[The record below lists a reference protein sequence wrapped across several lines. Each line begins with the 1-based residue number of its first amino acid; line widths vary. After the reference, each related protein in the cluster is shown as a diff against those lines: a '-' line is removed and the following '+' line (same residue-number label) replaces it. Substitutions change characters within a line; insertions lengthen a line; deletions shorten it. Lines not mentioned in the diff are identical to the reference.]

1 MRTSAM
7 STASVTGSGSSSGPG
22 SSRQASAGSS
32 AGASASPS
40 GAAGRGTPRGG
51 QRKRPQAP
59 IYNGL
64 VNSYEDKNNDFVC
77 PICFDMIEE
86 AYITKCGHSFC
97 CKCIRRS
104 LEENNRCPK
113 CNYVIENPNQIFP
126 NFLLN
131 ELILKQRQR
140 IEEKR
145 MKMEQPSGQHWH
157 TIQELLALDQDGLEL
172 ADVNRMLELLTQKK
186 MQLEAESTVAQH
198 QLLIEF
204 LQQAHRN
211 KQGQLDQL
219 TKELSVLHGDMRHVE
234 ELMQKHHE
242 ALVPQVPQLLETPST
257 SSLVDSDY
265 PFPAFTDSAQAK
277 RLPCHGN
284 NSMAARRKKL
294 SAHFDDLEQC
304 YFSCRLS
311 SPSDENKCGQL
322 EEFQDCLAKFTRYSS
337 VRPLATLSYASDI
350 YNGSSIVSSIEFDRD
365 CDYFAIAGVT
375 KKIKVFEYGTVIRDA
390 VDIHYPVIEMT
401 CNSKISCISW
411 SNYHKGIL
419 ASSDYE
425 GTVILWDGFTG
436 QRTKV
441 FQEHEKRCWSVD
453 FNLMDPKI
461 LASGSDDAKVKLW
474 STHLDN
480 SVACIEA
487 KANVCCVKFSPTS
500 RYHLAF
506 GCADHCVHYY
516 DLRNT
521 KLPVMVFKG
530 HRKAVSYAKFVSG
543 EEIVSAS
550 TDSQLKLWSVNKPHC
565 LRSFKGHINEKN
577 FVGLAT
583 NGDYIACGS
592 ENNSLYVYYK
602 GLSKMLLTFKFDM
615 VKSVLEKE
623 KKEDDGSEFVSAVCW
638 RVLPDGD
645 SNVLVAA
652 NSQGTI
658 KVLELV

>member
-1 MRTSAM
+1 A
-7 STASVTGSGSSSGPG
+7 SGSS
-22 SSRQASAGSS
+22 
-32 AGASASPS
+32 S

-140 IEEKR
+140 LEEKR

-219 TKELSVLHGDMRHVE
+219 SKELSVLHGDMRHVE
-234 ELMQKHHE
+234 VRDCTSLDVGARSRFANRPCAQAVPRSCVNEHESPSLAGGGWQKRH
-242 ALVPQVPQLLETPST
+242 LEYFKMKR
-257 SSLVDSDY
+257 VK
-265 PFPAFTDSAQAK
+265 AK

-304 YFSCRLS
+304 YFTCRLS

-583 NGDYIACGS
+583 NGD
-592 ENNSLYVYYK
+592 
-602 GLSKMLLTFKFDM
+602 
-615 VKSVLEKE
+615 
-623 KKEDDGSEFVSAVCW
+623 
-638 RVLPDGD
+638 
-645 SNVLVAA
+645 
-652 NSQGTI
+652 
-658 KVLELV
+658 